1 MSVFFYAI
9 KKLQLDTNC
18 FLYVIIKNIQQNS
31 CKFETKYFLYYIITK
46 MRGGGNEM
54 NSEIK
59 RLFKIEQEKIIISE
73 KIKELN
79 KQIYEMSKSNPIS
92 EKYEDLLA
100 ELSLAYQEEMFV
112 RGFKLGMRLTKEV

>member
-1 MSVFFYAI
+1 
-9 KKLQLDTNC
+9 
-18 FLYVIIKNIQQNS
+18 
-31 CKFETKYFLYYIITK
+31 
-46 MRGGGNEM
+46 M